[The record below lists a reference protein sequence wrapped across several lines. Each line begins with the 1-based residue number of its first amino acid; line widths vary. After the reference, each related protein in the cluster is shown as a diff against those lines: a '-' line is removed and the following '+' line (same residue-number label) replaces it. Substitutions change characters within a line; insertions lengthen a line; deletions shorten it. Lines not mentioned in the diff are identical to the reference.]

1 MDNFSSH
8 WHSFDS
14 TIAIVIFLAY
24 ILIDGM
30 YAYYTVAVIRKNPIT
45 SATVGSLMHFLIAFG
60 VLSYVENYL
69 YLFPLALGSWIGT
82 FLVVWRDSK
91 TGTEK

>member
-1 MDNFSSH
+1 MNNLSLN
-8 WHSFDS
+8 WNSFDFK
-14 TIAIVIFLAY
+14 IAIVIFFAY

-30 YAYYTVAVIRKNPIT
+30 YAYYTVAVMKKNPIT

-82 FLVVWRDSK
+82 FLVVWKDSK
-91 TGTEK
+91 TVVGK